1 MWSATLWLGCGGG
14 SLTVV
19 PLTVDCV
26 TSRGEEISH
35 IVAAVAS
42 YYRTALFRVTHCFT
56 FVSCLL
62 WLYTPVEMGLKT
74 PEIKYSKVWPFS
86 VNVHM

>member
-26 TSRGEEISH
+26 TSRGGEISH
-35 IVAAVAS
+35 VVAAVAS
-42 YYRTALFRVTHCFT
+42 YYQTALFRVTHCFT
-56 FVSCLL
+56 FGSAVA
-62 WLYTPVEMGLKT
+62 LYTCGNGT
-74 PEIKYSKVWPFS
+74 Q
-86 VNVHM
+86 NT